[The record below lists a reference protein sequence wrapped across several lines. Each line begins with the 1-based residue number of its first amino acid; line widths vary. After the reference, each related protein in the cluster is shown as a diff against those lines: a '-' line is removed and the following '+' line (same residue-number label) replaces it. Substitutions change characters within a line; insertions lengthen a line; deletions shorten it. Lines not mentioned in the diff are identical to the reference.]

1 MDKISYALG
10 LSMGFNFKTS
20 GIDVLNTADF
30 VKGIE
35 DVLKDRD
42 LEMSNEEAKQIINDY
57 FMELQAEKSE
67 LNKKAGEE
75 FLRINKEKTGVKTT
89 SSGLQYEVIVDGEG
103 NKPKATDT
111 VTVHYEGRLIDG
123 RVFDSSI
130 QRGQPASFG
139 LNQVIPGW
147 TEGVQLMSKGAK
159 YRFFI
164 PSELAYGSRQAGELI
179 EPDSTLIFDVELL
192 DIV

>member
-20 GIDVLNTADF
+20 GIDSLETTDF

-35 DVLKDRD
+35 DVLKNRD
-42 LEMSNEEAKQIINDY
+42 LEMSNEEAKQVINDY
-57 FMELQAEKSE
+57 FMELQAEKSK

-75 FLRINKEKTGVKTT
+75 FLRINREKAGVKTT
-89 SSGLQYEVIVDGEG
+89 SSGLQYEVIADVEG
-103 NKPKATDT
+103 SKPKATDT

-139 LNQVIPGW
+139 LNQVISGW
-147 TEGVQLMSKGAK
+147 TEGLQLMSKGSK